1 MSEGIDKIRR
11 KDVKYIIKA
20 SLKNKYGFE
29 PKLREIELIR
39 YNKTGTWVIFKI
51 NNRYYRFISRII
63 KVNGVETV
71 YTGDGTVKMVAFEEK
86 KSKIKNI

>member
-1 MSEGIDKIRR
+1 MSEGTDKMKK
-11 KDVKYIIKA
+11 KDIKYIVKA

-29 PKLREIELIR
+29 PKLREIELLK

-51 NNRYYRFISRII
+51 NNRYYRFVSRII

-71 YTGDGTVKMVAFEEK
+71 YIGDGTVKMLDF
-86 KSKIKNI
+86 

>member
-11 KDVKYIIKA
+11 KDVKYIVKA

-29 PKLREIELIR
+29 PKLREIELLK

-51 NNRYYRFISRII
+51 NNRYYRFISEII
-63 KVNGVETV
+63 IVNGKETIF
-71 YTGDGTVKMVAFEEK
+71 TGDGTVKRVTK
-86 KSKIKNI
+86 YCL